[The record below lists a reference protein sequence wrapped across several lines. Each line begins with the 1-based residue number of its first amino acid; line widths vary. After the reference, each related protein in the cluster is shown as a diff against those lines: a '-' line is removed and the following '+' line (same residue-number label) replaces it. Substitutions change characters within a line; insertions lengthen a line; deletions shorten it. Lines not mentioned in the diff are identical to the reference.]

1 VIKFFRSGNPL
12 TVLLLFIYLLFVKF
26 YYLIHPSVYQA
37 DGSEGLLYTEI
48 TRWLENVAGKSAVFF
63 TCLAMLLQFLQALL
77 FTRIINAH
85 RLFSKDTYLP
95 AMCFLLFTSLLDGWN
110 VFSPALLVNTVMLWI
125 FSSISDLY
133 MRASARD
140 VAFNMGFALGLCGLM
155 YFPSVLFLALLLLSL
170 LIMRAFR
177 LAEWIIG
184 LLGILCPFYLLAT
197 WLFLTDRTGLILDMP
212 VISFHLP
219 AITDYKVWGALIA
232 NLLFFVTGWLLL
244 QRTFKKMLIQGRK
257 IWATTVIYV
266 LVAMLIPFFSGH
278 FSPNY
283 WMLAV
288 LPISLFAGNVFWTI
302 TNNTIA
308 NAIHVVILVYMV
320 LMQYFSH

>member
-1 VIKFFRSGNPL
+1 MIKFFRSGNPL

-48 TRWLENVAGKSAVFF
+48 VRWLENIAGKSAVFF

-77 FTRIINAH
+77 FTRIINTH

-95 AMCFLLFTSLLDGWN
+95 AMCFLLFTSLLDAWN

-184 LLGILCPFYLLAT
+184 LLGIFCPFYLLAT
-197 WLFLTDRTGLILDMP
+197 WLFLTDRTGLILDLP
-212 VISFHLP
+212 VIGFHLP
-219 AITDYKVWGALIA
+219 VITDYKVWGALIA
-232 NLLFFVTGWLLL
+232 NMLFFITGWLLL

-266 LVAMLIPFFSGH
+266 LVAMLIPLFSGH

-283 WMLAV
+283 WVLAV

-308 NAIHVVILVYMV
+308 NAIHIVILVYMI

>member
-48 TRWLENVAGKSAVFF
+48 VRWLENIAGKSAVFF

-77 FTRIINAH
+77 FTRIINTH

-95 AMCFLLFTSLLDGWN
+95 AMCFLLFTSLLDVWN

-184 LLGILCPFYLLAT
+184 LLGIFCPFYLLAT
-197 WLFLTDRTGLILDMP
+197 WLFLTDRTGLILDLP
-212 VISFHLP
+212 VIGFHLP
-219 AITDYKVWGALIA
+219 VITDYKVWGALIA
-232 NLLFFVTGWLLL
+232 NMLFFITGWLLL

-266 LVAMLIPFFSGH
+266 LVAMLIPLFSGH

-283 WMLAV
+283 WVLAV

-308 NAIHVVILVYMV
+308 NAIHIVILVYMI

>member
-48 TRWLENVAGKSAVFF
+48 VRWLENIAGKSAVFF

-77 FTRIINAH
+77 FTRIINTH

-95 AMCFLLFTSLLDGWN
+95 AMCFLLFTSLLDAWN

-184 LLGILCPFYLLAT
+184 LLGIFCPFYLLAT
-197 WLFLTDRTGLILDMP
+197 WLFLTDRTGLILDLP
-212 VISFHLP
+212 VIGFHLP
-219 AITDYKVWGALIA
+219 VITDYKVWGALIA
-232 NLLFFVTGWLLL
+232 NMLFFITGWLLL

-266 LVAMLIPFFSGH
+266 LVAMLIPLFSGH

-283 WMLAV
+283 WVLAV

-308 NAIHVVILVYMV
+308 NAIHIVILVYMI

>member
-1 VIKFFRSGNPL
+1 MIKFFRSGNPL

-48 TRWLENVAGKSAVFF
+48 VRWLENIAGKSAVFF

-77 FTRIINAH
+77 FTRIINTH

-95 AMCFLLFTSLLDGWN
+95 AMCFLLFTSLLDAWN

-184 LLGILCPFYLLAT
+184 LLGIFCPFYLLAT
-197 WLFLTDRTGLILDMP
+197 WLFLTDRTGLILDLP
-212 VISFHLP
+212 VIGFHLP

-232 NLLFFVTGWLLL
+232 NMLFFITGWLLL

-266 LVAMLIPFFSGH
+266 LVAMLIPLFSGH

-283 WMLAV
+283 WVLAV

-308 NAIHVVILVYMV
+308 NAIHIVILVYMI